1 MIAKRADLLPIFMQ
15 ACTINKYFLRK
26 NPDYQGFLLDNRGN
40 YTLYSA
46 VTQPVLFLVL
56 ITFQN
61 ACGKQQLLRLLHQEL
76 MQTMQLM
83 MYCRLLQFYLRLY
96 L

>member
-46 VTQPVLFLVL
+46 VNTAGIIFS
-56 ITFQN
+56 FN
-61 ACGKQQLLRLLHQEL
+61 YFSKRLR
-76 MQTMQLM
+76 
-83 MYCRLLQFYLRLY
+83 
-96 L
+96 